1 VVAVT
6 TRVIRAKFRIIM
18 VRFRVRGTVEVTLG
32 LVFGVRIRL
41 LRTEYMIGLG
51 LKLQFRLWL
60 PSMLRVSL
68 LH

>member
-1 VVAVT
+1 MVAVT

-41 LRTEYMIGLG
+41 LRTEYMTGLG
-51 LKLQFRLWL
+51 FKVTV
-60 PSMLRVSL
+60 RVMVTIYA
-68 LH
+68 